1 VSPDDGTV
9 PGAVLVARGLRRTF
23 DAQTAPVRALRGVDL
38 VVAHGELVALM
49 GPSGC
54 GKSTLLHVLAG
65 LEPADEGSIEIA
77 GARLEGLGATGLA
90 RLRRRHIGLVFQFFH
105 LIEHLTAV
113 ENVALA
119 ALVGGA
125 RRPDALARARELLDR
140 LGMLERADELPAR
153 LSGGQRQ
160 RVAIARALA
169 NGPTLLLADEPTG
182 ALDSAG
188 AAEVLELF
196 RQLNARGQTIVMV
209 THSAEVAAGASRVV
223 RMRDGRVETRIPA

>member
-1 VSPDDGTV
+1 M
-9 PGAVLVARGLRRTF
+9 GAVLIARGLRRTF

-38 VVAHGELVALM
+38 VVEPGELVALM

-77 GARLEGLGATGLA
+77 GARLDGLGAAALA
-90 RLRRRHIGLVFQFFH
+90 RLRRRHVGLVFQFFH
-105 LIEHLTAV
+105 LIEHLTAL

-125 RRPDALARARELLDR
+125 RRQDAVARAGELLDR
-140 LGMLERADELPAR
+140 LGMLVRAGELPAR

-169 NGPTLLLADEPTG
+169 NRPTLLLADEPTG

-188 AAEVLELF
+188 AAEVLDLF
-196 RQLNARGQTIVMV
+196 RQLNARGQTILMV

-223 RMRDGRVETRIPA
+223 RMRDGRVEARVPA

>member
-1 VSPDDGTV
+1 MGAV
-9 PGAVLVARGLRRTF
+9 PRAVLVARGLRRTF

-38 VVAHGELVALM
+38 VVEHGELVALM

-77 GARLEGLGATGLA
+77 GARLDGLGSAGLA
-90 RLRRRHIGLVFQFFH
+90 RLRRRHVGLVFQFFH
-105 LIEHLTAV
+105 LIEHLTAL

-125 RRPDALARARELLDR
+125 RQQDALARARELLDR
-140 LGMLERADELPAR
+140 LGMLERAAELPAR

-188 AAEVLELF
+188 AAEVLDLF

-209 THSAEVAAGASRVV
+209 THSAEVAAAASRVV
-223 RMRDGRVETRIPA
+223 RMRDGRVEAPAQVI

>member
-1 VSPDDGTV
+1 
-9 PGAVLVARGLRRTF
+9 LIARGLRRTF

-38 VVAHGELVALM
+38 VVEPGELVALM

-77 GARLEGLGATGLA
+77 GARLDGLGAAALA
-90 RLRRRHIGLVFQFFH
+90 RFRRRHVGLVFQFFH
-105 LIEHLTAV
+105 LIEHLTAL

-125 RRPDALARARELLDR
+125 RRQDAVARAGELLDR
-140 LGMLERADELPAR
+140 LGMLERAGELPAR

-160 RVAIARALA
+160 RVAIARALV
-169 NGPTLLLADEPTG
+169 NYPTLLLADEPTG

-188 AAEVLELF
+188 AAEVLDLF
-196 RQLNARGQTIVMV
+196 RQLNARGQTIVVV

-223 RMRDGRVETRIPA
+223 RMRDGRVEAPSSNSRVPA

>member
-1 VSPDDGTV
+1 V
-9 PGAVLVARGLRRTF
+9 GAVLIARGLRRTF

-38 VVAHGELVALM
+38 VVEPGELVALM

-77 GARLEGLGATGLA
+77 GARLDGLGAAALA
-90 RLRRRHIGLVFQFFH
+90 RFRRRHVGLVFQFFH
-105 LIEHLTAV
+105 LIEHLTAL

-125 RRPDALARARELLDR
+125 RRQDAVARAGELLDR
-140 LGMLERADELPAR
+140 LGMLERAGELPAR

-160 RVAIARALA
+160 RVAIARALV
-169 NGPTLLLADEPTG
+169 NHPSILLADEPTG
-182 ALDSAG
+182 ALDSHTSM
-188 AAEVLELF
+188 EIMDLF
-196 RQLNARGQTIVMV
+196 ERLHSEGNTIIVV
-209 THSAEVAAGASRVV
+209 THEHDIAARAHRVV
-223 RMRDGRVETRIPA
+223 SIRDGLIEKDERIR